1 MLLGIVSVPV
11 QFPLCLHF
19 VGRFCGC
26 RRKSS
31 WVVGDN
37 RTDLRTD
44 PVLPADIPTNRQPLY
59 SQLSKFVV
67 FPCPAIRPLLCVI
80 SNDLMNGLNRKAQF
94 FQLGAPRRLSTRAR
108 WTESWA
114 PCGQMTKLTTDGHL
128 HGKHRDEQVLLGSTQ
143 IHQ

>member
-44 PVLPADIPTNRQPLY
+44 PVLPADIPTNRQPY
-59 SQLSKFVV
+59 SSHAPSKKKKLNQSLQSLLSAQQICSVPL
-67 FPCPAIRPLLCVI
+67 PCNPPPLMCNFKRPYERFESEGTI
-80 SNDLMNGLNRKAQF
+80 
-94 FQLGAPRRLSTRAR
+94 LSTRSSAEIVNTGEMDR
-108 WTESWA
+108 I
-114 PCGQMTKLTTDGHL
+114 
-128 HGKHRDEQVLLGSTQ
+128 LGAMWSDDQT
-143 IHQ
+143 HD